1 MMNIREARLTSNPIH
16 DAHVID
22 RLIVCMVIEIGLSRF
37 RGALGD
43 IIDTIQREGNE
54 DEWLFWDAVS
64 VRLDL
69 VEQGVDR

>member
-1 MMNIREARLTSNPIH
+1 MMNIREARLTANPIH

-22 RLIVCMVIEIGLSRF
+22 RLIVCMVIEIGLSKF

-54 DEWLFWDAVS
+54 DAWLFWDAVS

-69 VEQGVDR
+69 VEQGVER